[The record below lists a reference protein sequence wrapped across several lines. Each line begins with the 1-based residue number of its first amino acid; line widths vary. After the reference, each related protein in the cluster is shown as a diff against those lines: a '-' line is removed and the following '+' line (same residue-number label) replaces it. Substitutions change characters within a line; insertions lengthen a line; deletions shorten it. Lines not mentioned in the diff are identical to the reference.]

1 MKLLLDMGNS
11 RLKSAVLDDAGDLS
25 SFVAMT
31 YLDQDPITI
40 LQDHLDQY
48 QKISKVVLVSVLGK
62 DFHELAL
69 ALFRERKIV
78 LIWAASSR
86 KAHGV
91 VNNYQQPTQLGSDR
105 FVALVAARKAFPKQN
120 CIVIDCGTAVT
131 IDALSFEGEFCG
143 GVIIPGLKLW
153 SDSLIKRA
161 GQLNEHQI
169 DDTDLFAKDTA
180 QAIGSGSIFGLVCA
194 IEGIS
199 KRMSQ
204 KLEDQTQSF
213 GKASRL
219 VICGG
224 DAELVS
230 IYSQLEFE
238 LMPNLVLIGLAEY
251 T

>member
-11 RLKSAVLDDAGDLS
+11 RLKSAVLEDTGDLS
-25 SFVAMT
+25 QFVST
-31 YLDQDPITI
+31 EYIGQKPIET
-40 LQDHLDQY
+40 LQEHLDKY
-48 QKISKVVLVSVLGK
+48 PGISKVVLVSVLGK
-62 DFHELAL
+62 VFHELAL
-69 ALFRERKIV
+69 NLFEEQKIP
-78 LIWAASSR
+78 LIWAASER

-91 VNNYQQPTQLGSDR
+91 VNNYERPTQLGSDR
-105 FVALVAARKAFPKQN
+105 FIALVAARKAFPKQN

-131 IDALSFEGEFCG
+131 VDALSSDGEFHG

-169 DDTDLFAKDTA
+169 DETELFAKDTA
-180 QAIGSGSIFGLVCA
+180 QAIGSGSIFGLTSAV
-194 IEGIS
+194 EGIS
-199 KRMSQ
+199 TRMGK
-204 KLEDQTQSF
+204 KLEEQ
-213 GKASRL
+213 GKTGGASKL

-230 IYSQLEFE
+230 NYSQLEFE
-238 LMPNLVLIGLAEY
+238 LIPNLVLIGLAEY

>member
-11 RLKSAVLDDAGDLS
+11 RLKSAVLEDTGDLS
-25 SFVAMT
+25 QFVST
-31 YLDQDPITI
+31 EYIGQKPIET
-40 LQDHLDQY
+40 LQEHLDKY
-48 QKISKVVLVSVLGK
+48 PGISNVVLVSVLGK
-62 DFHELAL
+62 VFHELAL
-69 ALFRERKIV
+69 NLFEEQKIP
-78 LIWAASSR
+78 LIWAASER

-91 VNNYQQPTQLGSDR
+91 VNNYERPTQLGSDR
-105 FVALVAARKAFPKQN
+105 FIALVAARKAFPKQN

-131 IDALSFEGEFCG
+131 VDALSSDGEFHG

-169 DDTDLFAKDTA
+169 DETELFAKDTA
-180 QAIGSGSIFGLVCA
+180 QAIGSGSIFGLTSAV
-194 IEGIS
+194 EGIS
-199 KRMSQ
+199 TRMSK
-204 KLEDQTQSF
+204 KLEEQ
-213 GKASRL
+213 GKTGGASKL

-230 IYSQLEFE
+230 NYSQLEFE
-238 LMPNLVLIGLAEY
+238 LIPNLVLIGLAEY

>member
-11 RLKSAVLDDAGDLS
+11 RLKSAVLNDAGDLS
-25 SFVAMT
+25 QFVSTA
-31 YLDQDPITI
+31 YVDQMPIET
-40 LQDHLDQY
+40 LQEHLGKY
-48 QKISKVVLVSVLGK
+48 KGITKVVLVSVLGEA
-62 DFHELAL
+62 FHELVL
-69 ALFRERKIV
+69 NLFEEREIS
-78 LIWAASSR
+78 LIWAASEQQ
-86 KAHGV
+86 AYGV
-91 VNNYQQPTQLGSDR
+91 VNKYEQPTQLGSDR
-105 FVALVAARKAFPKQN
+105 FVALVAARKSFPKQN

-131 IDALSFEGEFCG
+131 IDALSHEGEFCG

-180 QAIGSGSIFGLVCA
+180 QAIGSGSIFGLTSA

-204 KLEDQTQSF
+204 KLEEQTQVME
-213 GKASRL
+213 ATRL

-230 IYSQLEFE
+230 NYSQLEFE

>member
-1 MKLLLDMGNS
+1 MRLLLDMGNS
-11 RLKSAVLDDAGDLS
+11 RLKSAVLGDVGDLS
-25 SFVAMT
+25 QFVSNA
-31 YLDQDPITI
+31 YVDQEPIET
-40 LQDHLDQY
+40 LQEHLDKY
-48 QKISKVVLVSVLGK
+48 QDISTVVLVSVLGK
-62 DFHELAL
+62 VFYELAL
-69 ALFRERKIV
+69 NLFKEREIP
-78 LIWAASSR
+78 LIWAASEQE
-86 KAHGV
+86 AYGV
-91 VNNYQQPTQLGSDR
+91 VNNYDQPAQLGSDR

-131 IDALSFEGEFCG
+131 IDALSYDGVFCG

-169 DDTDLFAKDTA
+169 DETDLFAKDTA
-180 QAIGSGSIFGLVCA
+180 QAIGSGSIFGLTSAV
-194 IEGIS
+194 EGIAT
-199 KRMSQ
+199 RMSQ
-204 KLEDQTQSF
+204 KLEKQTKV
-213 GKASRL
+213 GEASRL

-230 IYSQLEFE
+230 NYSQLEFE